1 MAQRD
6 IEAIAEEMRLA
17 EEAQKACDE
26 AYEKAQAEEKA
37 FEAEEFEELE
47 DEIIDPASM
56 GFVDSEDVEASESD
70 AFYNE
75 EDDDGTN
82 TLEEDVSDCLEQE
95 DPIDEAEGQ
104 GSIEVEVYNE
114 DGFGKHFAAEVMKNV
129 PGVTALTKKAPA
141 ANGDIIVKISGSR
154 PDLEK
159 AFAFYVGQH
168 DYASLPR
175 EDKEEFES
183 LLVFDDG
190 DTLAEADY
198 REAIAHCLDPIGV
211 NASTADLVAQ
221 DTCAINIIKEE
232 RCKRKAKKMLKALHE
247 SEFEELSDE
256 DLAQLEGISDAIQ
269 SGEGVDGM
277 TDDERITWNTMLGI
291 LGYTPDEWDKL
302 SPEQQ
307 ERAFQANADLSKQLS
322 KSGFAHW
329 QTKKDP
335 KTGKLIRYQ
344 NQYQAFIPKKDDES
358 GESGGERIITAFN
371 PDYTSDD
378 SMFQH
383 PKAYRRNQQKNVE
396 KLNQERRDE
405 LAKQAMLKSR
415 GKDTWNLSDFAGML
429 TNLSNDERKSLMDEL
444 IAEIQS
450 EVDDKQQAANEIMVI
465 KKMFGQDVTLRDL
478 GSSFGDRGAPA
489 VKKFVDDIEMAFRI
503 ATRKASGSQSAS
515 RSEFNKLI
523 ANDAMR
529 KRFIKVFANEL
540 NARKAGKNPIDP
552 QRLAK
557 HQDWLKMLK
566 DLGYTPA
573 KWDKL
578 STDEQLK
585 LMDQYDATHAQG

>member
-17 EEAQKACDE
+17 EEAQKACNE

-47 DEIIDPASM
+47 DEIIDPASL
-56 GFVDSEDVEASESD
+56 GFIDSEQFDATDESD

-75 EDDDGTN
+75 DDDGASA
-82 TLEEDVSDCLEQE
+82 LEEDVSDCVEQE
-95 DPIDEAEGQ
+95 DSVDEAEGQ

-114 DGFGKHFAAEVMKNV
+114 DGFGKHFASEVMKNV
-129 PGVTALTKKAPA
+129 PGVTALAKKAPA

-198 REAIAHCLDPIGV
+198 REAVAHCLDPVGV
-211 NASTADLVAQ
+211 NASTADLIAQ

-269 SGEGVDGM
+269 SGEGIDGM

-291 LGYTPDEWDKL
+291 LGYTPEEWDKL

-335 KTGKLIRYQ
+335 KTGKPIRYQ

-585 LMDQYDATHAQG
+585 LMDQYDATHAQD